1 MKPIGIDP
9 TSPKNILAGGLLT
22 EKKAK
27 NIVSIINPKYKKSV
41 LIKPIIEKIFV
52 QIAIELTCTAVIPSI
67 PSIKLN
73 KLITHTQLITKR
85 QIIKTII
92 NLEKVSS
99 EIFWMMD
106 PRKICKSS
114 WNTSSAEM
122 TQKNWKV
129 NLILELT
136 FLKSS
141 KRDIEN
147 RIPQNPK
154 INIQFWLSKSFKKK
168 ISRVEKIKK
177 GIKIKPAPLGL
188 IIEWL
193 LLSVGLS
200 NKESFSKNPND
211 FFKTVEVKTY
221 KDIIIT
227 ILIFN

>member
-1 MKPIGIDP
+1 MMKPIGIDP

-114 WNTSSAEM
+114 
-122 TQKNWKV
+122 
-129 NLILELT
+129 
-136 FLKSS
+136 
-141 KRDIEN
+141 
-147 RIPQNPK
+147 
-154 INIQFWLSKSFKKK
+154 
-168 ISRVEKIKK
+168 
-177 GIKIKPAPLGL
+177 
-188 IIEWL
+188 
-193 LLSVGLS
+193 
-200 NKESFSKNPND
+200 
-211 FFKTVEVKTY
+211 
-221 KDIIIT
+221 
-227 ILIFN
+227 